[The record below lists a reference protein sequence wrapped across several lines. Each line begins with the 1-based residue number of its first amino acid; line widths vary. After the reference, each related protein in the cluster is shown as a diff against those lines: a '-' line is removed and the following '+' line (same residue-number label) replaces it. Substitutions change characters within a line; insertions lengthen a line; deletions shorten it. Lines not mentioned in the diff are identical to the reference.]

1 MWAYILDRK
10 TFSTLLQRPVE
21 NWNVCI
27 DSIDLQQSSVTL
39 ACDDL
44 PPTMARNWLL
54 LDGRIYLI
62 DRLQTDNGLTK
73 LTLLPPWA
81 LFDRDIIYTGSSTS
95 IGAFI
100 RAWILAGWVNQA
112 DTEYATPYISC
123 TNTDNTPFAAPEMDD
138 SKVFSFLDY
147 IVMARRKGVDVA
159 FLGSNRALNVT
170 ITTHTVHSN
179 ALVDG
184 DGHTRL
190 ISSSMSGD
198 AIAKVTVVYPTG
210 ENTYAHTYWYLADDG
225 SISNSAPANRA
236 DGKWALIEIGEDDDQ
251 REKVQELIDGNAR
264 SYKVEFWSD
273 VDMAV
278 GDTYRMR
285 LNGAVFEGVVTAKF
299 LTSSDSR
306 IRYSSGDLATT
317 LTERVNKIGGNK

>member
-1 MWAYILDRK
+1 MWAYIIDRK

-21 NWNVCI
+21 NWSICI
-27 DSIDLQQSSVTL
+27 DSIDLQQSTVTL

-62 DRLQTDNGLTK
+62 DRLQTDNGMTK

-81 LFDRDIIYTGSSTS
+81 LFDREVVFTS
-95 IGAFI
+95 GAQSMGRFI
-100 RAWILAGWVNQA
+100 RNWIYAGWINQDDA
-112 DTEYATPYISC
+112 EYATPYIAC
-123 TNTDNTPFAAPEMDD
+123 TSTDTTAYQDPEMDD
-138 SKVFSFLDY
+138 SGVFSVLEY
-147 IVMARRKGVDVA
+147 ILTARRKGVDIAAEMAGNGLAVNISKHHA
-159 FLGSNRALNVT
+159 K
-170 ITTHTVHSN
+170 THT
-179 ALVDG
+179 LVNG
-184 DGHTRL
+184 DGHTQL
-190 ISSSMSGD
+190 GANTMSGD
-198 AIAKVTVVYPTG
+198 AVAKVTVVQTVSG
-210 ENTYAHTYWYLADDG
+210 SVTQTVWYLAADG
-225 SISNSAPANRA
+225 SISTSVPAQRA
-236 DGKWALIEIGEDDDQ
+236 LGDWETIEIGEDDNQ
-251 REKVQELIDGNAR
+251 REKVQELVDGNAR

-285 LNGAVFEGVVTAKF
+285 LNGSVFEGVVTAKF
-299 LTSSDSR
+299 LTSSDRR

>member
-1 MWAYILDRK
+1 MWAYIKDRK
-10 TFSTLLQRPVE
+10 SFATLLQRPVE
-21 NWNVCI
+21 NWSICV
-27 DSIDLQQSSVTL
+27 DSIDLQQSTVTL

-54 LDGRIYLI
+54 LGGRIYLI

-81 LFDRDIIYTGSSTS
+81 LFDREIIYTGSETS

-112 DTEYATPYISC
+112 DAEYATPYISC
-123 TNTDNTPFAAPEMDD
+123 TNTDNTPFVAPEMDD
-138 SKVFSFLDY
+138 SKVFDFLDY
-147 IVMARRKGVDVA
+147 IIMARRKGVEIA
-159 FLGSNRALNVT
+159 FSWNNSGIIAAVRTHPVR
-170 ITTHTVHSN
+170 THT
-179 ALVDG
+179 LVDG
-184 DGHTRL
+184 DGLTQL
-190 ISSSMSGD
+190 ISNSVSGD
-198 AIAKVTVVYPTG
+198 AVAKVTVVYPTG
-210 ENTYAHTYWYLADDG
+210 ENTYAHTYWYLAADG

-251 REKVQELIDGNAR
+251 REKVQELVDGNAR

-285 LNGAVFEGVVTAKF
+285 LNGSVFEGIITAKF
-299 LTSSDSR
+299 LSSDDNR